1 MCGRP
6 SGRVRGT
13 GSLDSTPVGK
23 KAARHMSALFLA
35 VFLVGSIAGCGTDR
49 SNLLSSETAEG
60 LAAEID
66 RIDTLVA
73 AGDCFAALDRA
84 EGARADVAALRG
96 EIDDRLQAN
105 LRDGLTQ
112 LLMMIQEE
120 CAADEAD
127 PVVVEEEID
136 DSESGGTR
144 PQSDT
149 GGNEEDGGADGG
161 GNGPSP
167 QPQPQPQPE
176 PAPTPTPAPPDS
188 GGVTPGGVSPGTGGG
203 SG

>member
-1 MCGRP
+1 MRRRI

-13 GSLDSTPVGK
+13 GSLDSMTVGK

-120 CAADEAD
+120 CATDEAE
-127 PVVVEEEID
+127 PVVVEEEVD
-136 DSESGGTR
+136 DTESGGAK
-144 PQSDT
+144 PQSDDQ
-149 GGNEEDGGADGG
+149 GNQGDGG
-161 GNGPSP
+161 GNRPSP
-167 QPQPQPQPE
+167 QPEPQPQPQPE
-176 PAPTPTPAPPDS
+176 PAPTPTPTPPDS
-188 GGVTPGGVSPGTGGG
+188 GGVTPGGVSPGTGGR

>member
-1 MCGRP
+1 MMLGRH

-13 GSLDSTPVGK
+13 GSLDSIPVGK

-120 CAADEAD
+120 CATDGAD
-127 PVVVEEEID
+127 PVVVEEEIA

-144 PQSDT
+144 PQSDA
-149 GGNEEDGGADGG
+149 GGSEEDGG
-161 GNGPSP
+161 GNEPSP
-167 QPQPQPQPE
+167 RPQPQPQPE
-176 PAPTPTPAPPDS
+176 PAPAPTPAPPDS

>member
-1 MCGRP
+1 M
-6 SGRVRGT
+6 
-13 GSLDSTPVGK
+13 GK

-66 RIDTLVA
+66 RIDSLVA

-105 LRDGLTQ
+105 LRDGMTQ

-120 CAADEAD
+120 CATDEAE
-127 PVVVEEEID
+127 PVVVEEEVD
-136 DSESGGTR
+136 DSESGGTK
-144 PQSDT
+144 PQSDDQ
-149 GGNEEDGGADGG
+149 GNQG
-161 GNGPSP
+161 
-167 QPQPQPQPE
+167 
-176 PAPTPTPAPPDS
+176 
-188 GGVTPGGVSPGTGGG
+188 
-203 SG
+203 

>member
-13 GSLDSTPVGK
+13 GSLDSAPVGK

-96 EIDDRLQAN
+96 EIDDRLEAN

-120 CAADEAD
+120 CATDGAD
-127 PVVVEEEID
+127 PIVVEEEVD
-136 DSESGGTR
+136 DSESGGAK
-144 PQSDT
+144 PQSDS
-149 GGNEEDGGADGG
+149 GGSEGDGGADGG
-161 GNGPSP
+161 GNRPSP
-167 QPQPQPQPE
+167 QPEPQPE
-176 PAPTPTPAPPDS
+176 PAPTPAPAPPDS

>member
-1 MCGRP
+1 M
-6 SGRVRGT
+6 
-13 GSLDSTPVGK
+13 GK

-120 CAADEAD
+120 CATDEAE
-127 PVVVEEEID
+127 PVVVEEEVD
-136 DSESGGTR
+136 DTESGGTK
-144 PQSDT
+144 PQSDDQ
-149 GGNEEDGGADGG
+149 GNQRDGG
-161 GNGPSP
+161 GNRPSP
-167 QPQPQPQPE
+167 QPEPQPQPE
-176 PAPTPTPAPPDS
+176 PAPTPTPTPPDS
-188 GGVTPGGVSPGTGGG
+188 GGVTPGGVSPGTGGRNG
-203 SG
+203 